1 MTLEKAAVSY
11 RVLLVLAE
19 FPPRIGGMQ
28 THAFYLADSLC
39 KKGHAVEV
47 MTYKSCDPETAPEEK
62 SFDRGLPY
70 RVHRVLS
77 RIGYWRSIELI
88 AKQAKEF
95 RPDVIYSS
103 NVFHGFLADL
113 TGVPVVCRCVGN
125 DVLRPWIAYPFR
137 MGSRLA
143 SHPKFEA
150 ALHDWFKRTNFP
162 EWIEALFRRERF
174 ELMRQSV
181 MKSSLIFANSLYT
194 ARLLTEIGF
203 EREKISVL
211 PGGVDAKRFKRKGSE
226 NGKLR
231 RSLKLP
237 ADAFVVMTACRLVP
251 KKGLDFLLSS
261 FKLLLKRIPE
271 AHLVVVG
278 EGKEMRKC
286 DRLRQELKLDGNVTL
301 TGRVSHQKIH
311 EYYWASDLFVL
322 ASRES
327 LNRLTGI
334 KDVETMGRVLC
345 EANAAGTPV
354 VASRSGGIPSVITH
368 GKNGLLFAEDDF
380 ADFMRQALRVRND
393 GDLAKDMVKNG
404 LVRAEKQFDWSII
417 IKKHDDAFAAL
428 IR

>member
-1 MTLEKAAVSY
+1 MTRNKADKAY
-11 RVLLVLAE
+11 RILLILTE

-28 THAFYLADSLC
+28 THALYLADNLC
-39 KKGHAVEV
+39 KKGHAIEV
-47 MTYKSCDPETAPEEK
+47 LTYRPCDPETAPEEK
-62 SFDRGLPY
+62 RFDSGLPY

-77 RIGYWRSIELI
+77 RIGFWRGIGSISDR
-88 AKQAKEF
+88 AREF
-95 RPDVIYSS
+95 KPDLIYSS

-113 TGVPVVCRCVGN
+113 AGVPVVCRCVGN

-137 MGSRLA
+137 VGSRLVG
-143 SHPKFEA
+143 HPKFEA
-150 ALHDWFKRTNFP
+150 ALYDWFKRTNFP
-162 EWIEALFRRERF
+162 EWIEALFRRKRF

-194 ARLLTEIGF
+194 ARLLADIGF
-203 EREKISVL
+203 DNERTTVL
-211 PGGVDAKRFKRKGSE
+211 PGGVDAKRFKRISSE

-231 RSLKLP
+231 RKLNLP
-237 ADAFVVMTACRLVP
+237 PDAFILMTACRLVP

-261 FKLLLKRIPE
+261 FKLLLKRIPK

-278 EGKEMRKC
+278 EGKEKRKC
-286 DRLRQELKLDGNVTL
+286 DRLREALKLDGNVTFA
-301 TGRVSHQKIH
+301 GRVSHEKIH

-380 ADFMRQALRVRND
+380 ADFMRQILRIRND
-393 GDLAKDMVKNG
+393 GNLAKEMVKNG
-404 LVRAEKQFDWSII
+404 LVRAEKQFDWSVV
-417 IKKHDDAFAAL
+417 IKTHDDAFSAL